1 MNAFYLLKSV
11 TSWTVSGF
19 FAQNTP
25 NRRKEIIVTIWNEQE
40 KQIFVSKVII
50 NALFFSLFFRPQLR
64 LPLLAII
71 THKGR

>member
-50 NALFFSLFFRPQLR
+50 NALFFFIIFSP
-64 LPLLAII
+64 PAKITLASD
-71 THKGR
+71 HHA